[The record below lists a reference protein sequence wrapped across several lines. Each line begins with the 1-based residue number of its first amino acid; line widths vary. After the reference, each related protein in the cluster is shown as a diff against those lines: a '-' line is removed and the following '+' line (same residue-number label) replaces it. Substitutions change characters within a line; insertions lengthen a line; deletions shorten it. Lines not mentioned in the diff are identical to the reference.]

1 VRSKKDDF
9 YLGKKMIVDKR
20 EMSSYVSC
28 ENPVL
33 NEAEKEKKN
42 LRNQRETEILRPF
55 SIIFFFG
62 IV

>member
-1 VRSKKDDF
+1 
-9 YLGKKMIVDKR
+9 MIVDKR